1 MKRLLLLL
9 PLVTL
14 MSCGVDVEGIP
25 EETDHE
31 VTLNDGYID
40 LHNFCD
46 SKYGQLTPES
56 EQCINDGLGYKNLE
70 LELGLDA
77 DLDTYCESKDD
88 IESCIDD
95 ITEILETLK

>member
-9 PLVTL
+9 PLITL

-25 EETDHE
+25 EDTNHE

-56 EQCINDGLGYKNLE
+56 EQCIDDGLGYKNLE
-70 LELGLDA
+70 LELGLGT
-77 DLDTYCESKDD
+77 DLELFCESTDD
-88 IESCIDD
+88 IQSCIED
-95 ITEILETLK
+95 ITEYLENLK